1 MSRARKAIGIALMAA
16 LAIGLFVLF
25 VLVVVFDAV
34 FGASL
39 MRGVG

>member
-16 LAIGLFVLF
+16 LAIVLFVLF
-25 VLVVVFDAV
+25 VLLAV

>member
-16 LAIGLFVLF
+16 LAIGLFG
-25 VLVVVFDAV
+25 LVALY
-34 FGASL
+34 GASL